1 MSGMMPGTMPGMT
14 HGMMPGFM
22 PGMMP
27 GMVHFS
33 AAVSQMLELASCGIC
48 ASGRCFSE
56 MSKSRKAW
64 ALHIEA
70 VGSDVQ
76 IVQIVRALQR
86 AQGWRHDAR
95 HDARDD
101 ARDGARG
108 GARDGA
114 RAVARDDARDDAR
127 GPDDGRDG
135 SRPSFAC
142 CASSAVFGVL
152 PVRQSYGNFGALH
165 IEAARFDV

>member
-1 MSGMMPGTMPGMT
+1 MSGLMPGMVPGMP

-22 PGMMP
+22 PGLMRGMMP

-33 AAVSQMLELASCGIC
+33 AAVSQKLELASCGIC
-48 ASGRCFSE
+48 ASGRSFSK

-70 VGSDVQ
+70 VGSDAQ

-127 GPDDGRDG
+127 VEGRAERRAAG
-135 SRPSFAC
+135 GKLAIAGCRSCRNPSKLSMLRKF
-142 CASSAVFGVL
+142 
-152 PVRQSYGNFGALH
+152 
-165 IEAARFDV
+165 